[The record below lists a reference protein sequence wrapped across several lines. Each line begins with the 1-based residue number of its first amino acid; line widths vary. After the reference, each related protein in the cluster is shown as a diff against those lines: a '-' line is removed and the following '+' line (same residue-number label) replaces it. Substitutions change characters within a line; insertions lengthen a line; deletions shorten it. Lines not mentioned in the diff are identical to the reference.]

1 VLVVA
6 VCVLQASGAEA
17 MEVVV
22 AVAVVVAASDCPW
35 QLRYCKFVVC
45 LAHAAIRL
53 LLLLEWLS

>member
-1 VLVVA
+1 
-6 VCVLQASGAEA
+6 

-53 LLLLEWLS
+53 LLLLEWLT